1 MVLSRRDKAVT
12 AILVAIILILLYIMQ
27 CHWRNR
33 FGARGDAKPV
43 GEVEYK
49 YHRVQRKY
57 SDRMLWEEVEP
68 KSPVYAYDWVMTKEK
83 SDARITLKNG
93 MKVEMDPESM
103 VEIDE
108 TRDGVGLTLRDGTIR
123 ADTRDAK
130 SGTITA
136 ADGTRIDLEKGEAQI
151 STDGQAVSV
160 DVKEGK
166 ATLRNGDRET
176 KAQAGEVINKT
187 ANGVTKGKTAITLKS
202 PQQEIVLDDP
212 ERPVDF
218 AFEAPQGSDDCKIHL
233 NAGNKTERVVRVK
246 AGTTHAERLGDGTYH
261 WRATCQAAGEPV
273 SSGTG
278 VFRMRPA
285 ATFAIVAPQTGETVT
300 SNSAETLALRWRS
313 EGRVKVELA
322 DNPTFATVLK
332 TAESGSGSYPVPNL
346 KPGKYYW
353 RVTALSE
360 GNRSLQSE
368 FSVSEKGELLTE
380 ADPIKPVETGKASS
394 TVAGTEKPKENKEP
408 PPKQMRISATA
419 PGSVTI
425 EPDAS
430 KAAVRINWTPVNAQ
444 IRYRLAVSTDEYFSE
459 EYVAKQ
465 VSGKGSAV
473 VNLPPGTYYYRVRA
487 AGKSGGRAL
496 AVSQARKVEIR
507 RKKLPPP
514 PRVKSVQAE

>member
-1 MVLSRRDKAVT
+1 MVLSRRDKTVT

-68 KSPVYAYDWVMTKEK
+68 KTPVYAYDWVMTKEK

-108 TRDGVGLTLRDGTIR
+108 TSDGVGLTLRDGTIR

-130 SGTITA
+130 TGTIHA

-151 STDGQAVSV
+151 STDGQALSV
-160 DVKEGK
+160 DVKEGR
-166 ATLRNGDRET
+166 ATLRSGGEET
-176 KAQAGEVINKT
+176 KAQAGEVINK
-187 ANGVTKGKTAITLKS
+187 NQKGVTKGKTAITLKS
-202 PQQEIVLDDP
+202 PQQEIILDDP

-218 AFEAPQGSDDCKIHL
+218 AFEAPPGSDDCKIHL
-233 NAGNKTERVVRVK
+233 NAGGKTERVVRVK
-246 AGTTHAERLGDGTYH
+246 AGATHSERLEDGTYH

-273 SSGTG
+273 SSSTG

-285 ATFAIVAPQTGETVT
+285 ATFALIAPQAGETVT
-300 SNSAETLALRWRS
+300 ANNAETLALRWRS
-313 EGRVKVELA
+313 EGKVKVELA
-322 DNPTFATVLK
+322 DNAAFNPVIK
-332 TAESGSGSYPVPNL
+332 SSESSSGSYPVPNL

-353 RVTALSE
+353 RVTALGD
-360 GNRSLQSE
+360 GNRRLQSE

-380 ADPIKPVETGKASS
+380 ADQPAKETREQTQKPLRLS
-394 TVAGTEKPKENKEP
+394 TN
-408 PPKQMRISATA
+408 A
-419 PGSVTI
+419 PSFVSI

-430 KAAVRINWTPVNAQ
+430 TAAVSINWTPVNA
-444 IRYRLAVSTDEYFSE
+444 RLHYRLAVSADEYFSE
-459 EYVAKQ
+459 EYAVKQ
-465 VSGKGSAV
+465 VSGKGSTV

-487 AGKSGGRAL
+487 TRKGGGRSL
-496 AVSQARKVEIR
+496 GVSQARKVEIR
-507 RKKLPPP
+507 RKSLPPP
-514 PRVKSVQAE
+514 PRVKSVHAE

>member
-12 AILVAIILILLYIMQ
+12 AILVAIILILLYVMQ

-83 SDARITLKNG
+83 SDARITLSNG
-93 MKVEMDPESM
+93 MKVDMDPESM

-130 SGTITA
+130 TGTITA

-151 STDGQAVSV
+151 STDGQALSV

-166 ATLRNGDRET
+166 ATLRSGGQET

-187 ANGVTKGKTAITLKS
+187 QTGVTKGKTAITLKS

-233 NAGNKTERVVRVK
+233 NTGNKTERVVRVK

-285 ATFAIVAPQTGETVT
+285 ATFALVAPQAGETVT
-300 SNSAETLALRWRS
+300 ANNAETLALRWRS
-313 EGRVKVELA
+313 EGKVKVELA
-322 DNPTFATVLK
+322 DN
-332 TAESGSGSYPVPNL
+332 AEFSPVIRSSESSSTSFPVPNL

-353 RVTALSE
+353 RVTSLSD
-360 GNRSLQSE
+360 GNRRLQSE
-368 FSVSEKGELLTE
+368 FVVSEKGELLTE
-380 ADPIKPVETGKASS
+380 VDPLKAGEKTS
-394 TVAGTEKPKENKEP
+394 VVPPIAGAEKPKETREP
-408 PPKQMRISATA
+408 AQKPLRLSTNA
-419 PGSVTI
+419 PASVTM

-430 KAAVRINWTPVNAQ
+430 KAAVRISWTPVNSQ
-444 IRYRLAVSTDEYFSE
+444 LSYRLAVSTDEYFGE
-459 EYVAKQ
+459 EYAARQ
-465 VSGKGSAV
+465 VSGKGNAV

-487 AGKSGGRAL
+487 ARKSGGRSL
-496 AVSQARKVEIR
+496 GVSQARKVEIR

>member
-68 KSPVYAYDWVMTKEK
+68 RSPVYAYDWVMTKEK
-83 SDARITLKNG
+83 SDARITLNNG
-93 MKVEMDPESM
+93 MKVDMDPESM

-123 ADTRDAK
+123 ADTRDSKA
-130 SGTITA
+130 GTITA

-151 STDGQAVSV
+151 STDGQALSV

-166 ATLRNGDRET
+166 ATLRNGGQET
-176 KAQAGEVINKT
+176 KAQAGEIINKT
-187 ANGVTKGKTAITLKS
+187 QTGVTKGKTVITLKS

-285 ATFAIVAPQTGETVT
+285 ATFALIAPQAGETVT
-300 SNSAETLALRWRS
+300 ANSAETLALRWRS
-313 EGRVKVELA
+313 EGRVKVELSENA
-322 DNPTFATVLK
+322 DFNPVLRS
-332 TAESGSGSYPVPNL
+332 AESGSGSYPVPNL
-346 KPGKYYW
+346 KPGKYWW
-353 RVTALSE
+353 RVTALGE
-360 GNRSLQSE
+360 GNRRLQSE

-380 ADPIKPVETGKASS
+380 ADQPKGGDKGKTAVPNAAAQPAKETRDQTQKPLRLSTNAPSS
-394 TVAGTEKPKENKEP
+394 V
-408 PPKQMRISATA
+408 S
-419 PGSVTI
+419 I

-430 KAAVRINWTPVNAQ
+430 SAAVRINWTPVNTQ
-444 IRYRLAVSTDEYFSE
+444 LNYRLAVSADEYFSE
-459 EYVAKQ
+459 EYAAKQ
-465 VSGKGSAV
+465 VSGKGSTV

-487 AGKSGGRAL
+487 ARKSGGRSL
-496 AVSQARKVEIR
+496 GVSQARKVEIR